1 MKWGAEEV
9 GGLGLVLEALF
20 CLISGIKRT
29 HPNLAAFRKHPP
41 FDSENNDGQQ
51 CGWACREK
59 KSRRETEARQ
69 FRPAA
74 TERVK
79 ARVPT
84 PTGFPRSQFWTE
96 QIPLQNIARSHLLA
110 LRGETEETSGRIS
123 SEPGPPDRRVARG
136 CDFFPEMC
144 PGAKTRSW
152 RGVGKGHA
160 LRRTFH
166 ARGQLLA
173 QSGLCLGPLF
183 PSSREAAADP
193 PEKGRARQRA
203 PRFRRSPAGR
213 VSAGRRGAPGA
224 ARRQP
229 SHRRARPPLRDPGL
243 SGVTLGGAQGPGG
256 GHPATGSSCRVAAL
270 HWLQHGRWRDRG
282 G

>member
-1 MKWGAEEV
+1 MTGSSV
-9 GGLGLVLEALF
+9 GGLAE
-20 CLISGIKRT
+20 R
-29 HPNLAAFRKHPP
+29 RKVGGKQRPGSSDLRP
-41 FDSENNDGQQ
+41 QRG
-51 CGWACREK
+51 
-59 KSRRETEARQ
+59 SRHEC
-69 FRPAA
+69 
-74 TERVK
+74 
-79 ARVPT
+79 
-84 PTGFPRSQFWTE
+84 PRRLGSPGPSFGHK
-96 QIPLQNIARSHLLA
+96 IPLQNTARSHLLA

-123 SEPGPPDRRVARG
+123 SEPGPRDRRVARG

-160 LRRTFH
+160 LRRTCH
-166 ARGQLLA
+166 ARGQFLA

-193 PEKGRARQRA
+193 PERGRARQRA

-243 SGVTLGGAQGPGG
+243 SGVTPGGAQGPGG
-256 GHPATGSSCRVAAL
+256 GHRATGSSCRVAAL
-270 HWLQHGRWRDRG
+270 HWLQHGRRRGRG
-282 G
+282 GRRMLRS